1 MPNIWEI
8 SKNYYDFVMYIT
20 EKTCCIYVLIKIYL
34 QIKFTTMESYLKCD
48 FKPTPMIFGQEGKN
62 FLESTVHVKKE
73 SKHKLAEMEKAYKQ
87 FNQAMQRGKND

>member
-1 MPNIWEI
+1 MDLHFFSNKNIFAIENFMI
-8 SKNYYDFVMYIT
+8 MA
-20 EKTCCIYVLIKIYL
+20 
-34 QIKFTTMESYLKCD
+34 SYLNCD
-48 FKPTPMIFGQEGKN
+48 FKPTPMIFGEEGKN